1 MVGVGVVGVVW
12 GKTCLFQGGKEEGR
26 LGNRDISSAP
36 QDEVHPLSFCGDKF
50 GGTTYPELPAKDG
63 DFAFNL
69 FLS

>member
-1 MVGVGVVGVVW
+1 MAPTVW
-12 GKTCLFQGGKEEGR
+12 GKDLSFPGR
-26 LGNRDISSAP
+26 FGNRDISSAP
-36 QDEVHPLSFCGDKF
+36 EDEVHPLPLGGDKF